1 MHSHTNIKKCP
12 NFRHIKMSRDV
23 EWRVGGGV
31 VRAAPDSAVQEA
43 TKESIFEILNIKKS
57 CLF

>member
-1 MHSHTNIKKCP
+1 M
-12 NFRHIKMSRDV
+12 
-23 EWRVGGGV
+23 EGGGGV